1 MFKILSFSSGKII
14 LTIIAIYMQKLQ
26 SWQLVDRHSALT
38 SLEQSRLFL
47 IKQATQYQ
55 GRPLDVV
62 RELNACFGNDN
73 RAAFDRN
80 VEELT
85 VKKNGVQ
92 SRRRRLSSF
101 LICCIRFLFNPWK
114 WQSAVG
120 IAIKLILI
128 SASLSTTIQFYH
140 ARHQSCNSQRKIV
153 STIMYSKE
161 AENIDSLLTISK
173 SPLDVFCG
181 RGWFVHHNIWNHN
194 SISSEN
200 VSPSSSLSLYHMHA
214 CHPLDMVNSRNIME
228 IHDGIGKCFLAVFIL
243 QIQVVG
249 LSFLTMEI
257 HIQCS
262 TKVIYG
268 TTTFHVCIG
277 PFLFIVVNESFA
289 ALG

>member
-1 MFKILSFSSGKII
+1 MELNNKKLQTLIERAWALHDRLNDEIENSISFCRFCSDHGRYCDVGQTPFEERER
-14 LTIIAIYMQKLQ
+14 LIAIRDSLKEVENTLLHLQKLQ
-26 SWQLVDRHSALT
+26 SWRLVDRHSALT

-47 IKQATQYQ
+47 IKQVTQYQ

-62 RELNACFGNDN
+62 RELNACFGNDD

-92 SRRRRLSSF
+92 SRSRRRLSSF

-140 ARHQSCNSQRKIV
+140 AKHQSCNSQKKIV

-181 RGWFVHHNIWNHN
+181 RG
-194 SISSEN
+194 
-200 VSPSSSLSLYHMHA
+200 
-214 CHPLDMVNSRNIME
+214 
-228 IHDGIGKCFLAVFIL
+228 
-243 QIQVVG
+243 
-249 LSFLTMEI
+249 
-257 HIQCS
+257 
-262 TKVIYG
+262 
-268 TTTFHVCIG
+268 
-277 PFLFIVVNESFA
+277 
-289 ALG
+289 